1 MTHTPTQEHGPRG
14 EIARRTRLCHR
25 FWCVS
30 TTNTSFCMS
39 KWCTCRR
46 TTNHLLAP
54 VPARYRAC
62 CVHTDIAPV
71 PSKGS
76 IGQLDPGLVLAC
88 TELGAFDLSRMVPV
102 LWRILAPVVC
112 VWQCSEWFG
121 EWLKTARVR
130 WIELALP
137 QPPPPLSGL
146 CGGGFSCVDSISA
159 VRHGIVGHYVSVF

>member
-1 MTHTPTQEHGPRG
+1 MQGGFRDFFLPAHLGGPLRHTPTQEHGPRG
-14 EIARRTRLCHR
+14 EISRSTRLCHR

-30 TTNTSFCMS
+30 TKNTSFCMS

-102 LWRILAPVVC
+102 LWRVLAPVVC
-112 VWQCSEWFG
+112 GSALGGSESG
-121 EWLKTARVR
+121 SKL
-130 WIELALP
+130 LGSGGLSPPCHSPLP
-137 QPPPPLSGL
+137 P
-146 CGGGFSCVDSISA
+146 
-159 VRHGIVGHYVSVF
+159 